1 LCLGK
6 LVKPMGLSVGSYV
19 IFSMPPFSFGG
30 AGEPACARHGVL
42 TLKPSLLY
50 LSSVSFCFELPTELK

>member
-1 LCLGK
+1 
-6 LVKPMGLSVGSYV
+6 MGLSVGSYV